1 MSNELKPCPFCGST
15 ALRSKLRGIRWRI
28 ECVNCGSVGPVSH
41 IGHQEKGVEAWNKR
55 RADGLRN
62 FLDAEHKKAFGESKL
77 QAAKAYFA
85 ALIQFD
91 KLLGKSMGLHPKN
104 EGKQVKEQN
113 R

>member
-15 ALRSKLRGIRWRI
+15 RLGTEWDGFSRRVRCYDCIAT
-28 ECVNCGSVGPVSH
+28 GPVSQKDRD
-41 IGHQEKGVEAWNKR
+41 GAVEAWNKR

-91 KLLGKSMGLHPKN
+91 KLLGKSMGIQAAPK
-104 EGKQVKEQN
+104 EHDVTKQ
-113 R
+113 